1 VAGSGTGAYHGITRS
16 FSVRVTGDEVE
27 AKPYSAQSQFRWQVI
42 VMAGHG
48 SLSA

>member
-1 VAGSGTGAYHGITRS
+1 MAGSGTGAYPGS